1 MQTDGANQQQQYAA
15 SIGFDWGDQQ
25 HAVAL
30 QAAGSGR
37 VEKQTIKQTPESL
50 HDWVLSLRNRF
61 GGRNVIIAIEQSRGA
76 VTNALLGYG
85 FVHVL
90 RVPPKS
96 LARYREAF
104 YPSGAKDDI
113 PDASL
118 LLEWA
123 RDHRDRVKV
132 WTPDKPETR
141 ALQKLTEFRRDTV
154 GRRIVITNMLTQSL
168 KEYFPQALS
177 WAGELNTPMAYDFL
191 EKWPT
196 LVKLQKTKPAQ
207 IRKFYQEHGCRR
219 TEVIQQRLE
228 EIRSAR
234 PLTQDSAV
242 ISTSI
247 TVLETLIPQLRCL
260 IDAIDR
266 IESQI
271 HVLFNKHEDRD
282 IFDSFPGAGPVM
294 APRLLAAMGSDRSR
308 YNAALEVQQHSGI
321 APVMER
327 SGNSTWVHRRFACP
341 KFFRQT
347 FHEFAGLS
355 IRYSSWACAYY
366 KMQIDKGKGH
376 HAAVRALAYK
386 WIRIIYRC
394 WQNRVPYNEEIYLE
408 ALRRKNAPLLEFLD
422 QAAA

>member
-1 MQTDGANQQQQYAA
+1 MQNDGANQQYVA
-15 SIGFDWGDQQ
+15 SIGLDWGDQE
-25 HAVAL
+25 HAIAL
-30 QAAGSGR
+30 QAAGSDQ
-37 VEKQTIKQTPESL
+37 VETYTVKQTPESL

-61 GGRNVIIAIEQSRGA
+61 DGRNVIIAIEQSRGA
-76 VTNALLGYG
+76 VINALLGYG

-123 RDHRDRVKV
+123 RDHRDKVKV
-132 WTPDKPETR
+132 WIPDKPETR

-154 GRRIVITNMLTQSL
+154 GRRIAITNMLTQSL

-177 WAGELNTPMAYDFL
+177 WAGDLDTHMACDFL

-196 LVKLQKTKPAQ
+196 LEKLQKAKPAQ
-207 IRKFYQEHGCRR
+207 IRRFYEKHGSRR
-219 TEVIQQRLE
+219 KEIIQQRLE
-228 EIRSAR
+228 GIHLAR
-234 PLTQDSAV
+234 PLTQDPTV

-247 TVLETLIPQLRCL
+247 TVLKTLVPQLRCL
-260 IDAIDR
+260 IDAISR
-266 IESQI
+266 IDAEI
-271 HVLFNKHEDRD
+271 KELFGQHEDRD
-282 IFDSFPGAGPVM
+282 IFHSFPGAGPVM

-308 YNAALEVQQHSGI
+308 YYAALEVQQHSGI
-321 APVMER
+321 APVTER
-327 SGNSTWVHRRFACP
+327 SGKSKWVHRRFACA
-341 KFFRQT
+341 KFVRQS

-355 IRYSSWACAYY
+355 IQYSPWARAYY
-366 KMQIDKGKGH
+366 QMQRDKGKDH

-386 WIRIIYRC
+386 WIRIIFRC
-394 WQNRVPYNEEIYLE
+394 WKERAPYNEEIYLE
-408 ALRRKNAPLLEFLD
+408 ALRRKNAPLLELLAP
-422 QAAA
+422 AA